1 MLAPNKQNLILLK
14 NQKKLFKSGHKLL
27 KEKRTGLIINFLDM
41 AKAGRVLELETREFV
56 SQVVHNYRQSLTFSS
71 TSALLDALPDEPAHR
86 LQVQRKRVSGVYM
99 DTLSYQGVDP
109 QRPTIKTLIS
119 KPLSDFAKI
128 FPKLLELSQ
137 LKINIQRLAQEIQK
151 VSRQIINLE
160 KKMDQTEEQIKYI
173 TMMLNE
179 KANFEKATL
188 IKIFK

>member
-14 NQKKLFKSGHKLL
+14 KQKKLFKSGHKLL
-27 KEKRTGLIINFLDM
+27 KEKRTGLIINFLEM
-41 AKAGRVLELETREFV
+41 ARTGRNLEFETREYV
-56 SQVVHNYRQSLTFSS
+56 SQVIQNYRQSLTFSS
-71 TSALLDALPDEPAHR
+71 TRGLLEALPETPAHR

-99 DTLSYQGVDP
+99 DTLSYQGVDL
-109 QRPTIKTLIS
+109 QRPSIKRMIA

-160 KKMDQTEEQIKYI
+160 TRCSKPTSRSSI
-173 TMMLNE
+173 L
-179 KANFEKATL
+179 L
-188 IKIFK
+188 